1 MSTDTAS
8 VTIERSAEAV
18 FKFMSDPNKMDLW
31 SFGTWRI
38 SVDDDGLVHGR
49 SIFDGSTACVRIE
62 SNAQNR
68 LIDYWVGANAEN
80 LAPRIFVRITPGE
93 VTGPSTLNCI
103 LSMVS
108 FRTEA
113 MSDDRWHRLVT
124 AHALEV
130 QLIKSVL
137 ENEFDHRKFSSGD
150 NAVNP

>member
-1 MSTDTAS
+1 MNTDTAS

-62 SNAQNR
+62 PNAQNR
-68 LIDYWVGANAEN
+68 LIDYWVGANSEN

-93 VTGPSTLNCI
+93 VTGSSTLNCI

-130 QLIKSVL
+130 LLIKSVL

>member
-1 MSTDTAS
+1 MNTDTAS

-18 FKFMSDPNKMDLW
+18 IKFMSDPEKMDLW

-38 SVDDDGLVHGR
+38 SVDDNGLVHGR

-62 SNAQNR
+62 PNAQNR
-68 LIDYWVGANAEN
+68 LIDYWVGANSET

-93 VTGPSTLNCI
+93 VTGSSTLNCI

>member
-1 MSTDTAS
+1 MNTDTAS

-68 LIDYWVGANAEN
+68 LIDYWVGTNAEN

-93 VTGPSTLNCI
+93 VTGSSTLNCI

>member
-1 MSTDTAS
+1 MNTDTAS
-8 VTIERSAEAV
+8 VTIERNAEAV

-49 SIFDGSTACVRIE
+49 SIFDGSIACVRIE

-68 LIDYWVGANAEN
+68 LIDYWVGANSEK

-93 VTGPSTLNCI
+93 VTGSSTLNCI

-124 AHALEV
+124 AHAFEV
-130 QLIKSVL
+130 QLIKSLL
-137 ENEFDHRKFSSGD
+137 ENDFDHREMTSSGTTQTS
-150 NAVNP
+150 

>member
-1 MSTDTAS
+1 MNTDTAS

-38 SVDDDGLVHGR
+38 SGDDDGLVHGR

-93 VTGPSTLNCI
+93 VTGSSTLNCI

-124 AHALEV
+124 AHAFEV
-130 QLIKSVL
+130 LLIKSVL